1 MGAVMRKPEVPK
13 FDLAKAYLDLQKMRA
28 QVARAEIEIAGIPKI
43 VVAKEARD
51 KAALHPRPKR

>member
-1 MGAVMRKPEVPK
+1 MRKPEVPK

-51 KAALHPRPKR
+51 KAALQPRPKR